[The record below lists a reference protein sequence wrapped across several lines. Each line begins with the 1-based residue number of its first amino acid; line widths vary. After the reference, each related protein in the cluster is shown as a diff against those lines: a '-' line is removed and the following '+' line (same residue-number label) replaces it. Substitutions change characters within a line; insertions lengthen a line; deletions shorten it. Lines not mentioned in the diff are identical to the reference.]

1 MISLSVILAT
11 VLFWVG
17 VICVASALA
26 YVPKY
31 IRLYYVLII
40 LGNLLILL
48 TSPLMYQWKFNIGL
62 LTLIMISAQIKNG
75 LEAREERK
83 RGIL

>member
-1 MISLSVILAT
+1 MISLSTILAT

-17 VICVASALA
+17 VITVASALA

-31 IRLYYVLII
+31 IRLYYVLIVS
-40 LGNLLILL
+40 GNLLILL
-48 TSPLMYQWKFNIGL
+48 TSPLIYQWKFNIGL
-62 LTLIMISAQIKNG
+62 LTLIMILAQIKNG

>member
-1 MISLSVILAT
+1 MTTQLIAT

-17 VICVASALA
+17 ATSVASALA
-26 YVPKY
+26 YVPKH
-31 IRLYYVLII
+31 IRLYYVLIV

-48 TSPLMYQWKFNIGL
+48 CSPLMYQWKFNIGI
-62 LTLIMISAQIKNG
+62 LTMLMISAQIKNG
-75 LEAREERK
+75 LDARKERN

>member
-1 MISLSVILAT
+1 MITEIIAT

-17 VICVASALA
+17 ATSVASALA
-26 YVPKY
+26 YVPKT

-40 LGNLLILL
+40 FGNLLILL
-48 TSPLMYQWKFNIGL
+48 TSPLMYQWRFNIGV

-75 LEAREERK
+75 LDAKYKGRIRNGYK
-83 RGIL
+83 

>member
-1 MISLSVILAT
+1 MITEIVAT

-17 VICVASALA
+17 ATSVASALA
-26 YVPKY
+26 YVPKH
-31 IRLYYVLII
+31 IRLYYVLIV

-48 TSPLMYQWKFNIGL
+48 TSPLMYQWKFNIGV
-62 LTLIMISAQIKNG
+62 LTLLMISAQVKNG
-75 LEAREERK
+75 LDAREERK

>member
-1 MISLSVILAT
+1 MITEIIAT

-17 VICVASALA
+17 ATSVASALA
-26 YVPKY
+26 YVPKH
-31 IRLYYVLII
+31 IRLYYVLIV

-48 TSPLMYQWKFNIGL
+48 TSPLMYQWRFNIGL
-62 LTLIMISAQIKNG
+62 LTLIMISAQVKNG
-75 LEAREERK
+75 LDARAERK